1 MSFSSAKLAK
11 LITAAQEDDSD
22 ADIKAVIDEYVGGLK
37 SAPGGKRAK
46 KARDPNAPK
55 RAASAWLEFSNSNRA
70 RVKKENP
77 EAAFGEIAKIL
88 SAEWKALPEK
98 KKAPYEAKAVA
109 NKKAYEA
116 AKKKYD
122 ASGGAAASGD
132 DDSEEAPAP
141 KKSRAKATK
150 GKAPVK
156 KAAPAKKG
164 ASKGKAAPK
173 GKGRAKA
180 PVKKGKAP
188 VQEESDASSEEHNSG
203 SASESNEDSE

>member
-11 LITAAQEDDSD
+11 LITAAQNDDSD
-22 ADIKAVIDEYVGGLK
+22 ADVKAVIDEYVAGLK

-122 ASGGAAASGD
+122 ASGGAAAASGD

-141 KKSRAKATK
+141 KKGRAKATK
-150 GKAPVK
+150 GKAPAK

-164 ASKGKAAPK
+164 AKGKTAT
-173 GKGRAKA
+173 KGRAKA
-180 PVKKGKAP
+180 PAKKGKAP

-203 SASESNEDSE
+203 SGSESNEDSE